1 MFGENV
7 TPLLILLAATHVVA
21 AVMIFMGL
29 RALRRA
35 ADASENSI
43 AES

>member
-35 ADASENSI
+35 EDASDNSI